1 MSATAVAPKSTW
13 KILIGLA
20 IVCGAVAFAAGFLHQ
35 RAVTKAVD
43 TQQARSAAFA
53 RSALPTAVSG
63 ANLSKQ
69 AGEETAK
76 ELDRKIEPPAHTD
89 VRLYALNGTL
99 VYASPGAGMLAGSS
113 EAITD
118 AGKGK
123 VSRVIDNDDL
133 VVYAPIPSDKKGVL
147 AVAAI
152 VTDYAA
158 LRADATGPLDTFRM
172 PLLGLAVVL
181 LIAGLA
187 LMVRSAK
194 GGARPV
200 RAPKAAKAAN
210 AGEPKKSKGSI
221 TGFEPAARTGQAE
234 DESVVENHP
243 EVAAAAPEASK
254 SKRFSIGRKHGD
266 TDETDAASE
275 GTSSKS
281 RGRFSRKAAVEQGE
295 SPALADSPKDDMA
308 LQREI
313 AIRQALEDQLEQL
326 RTRLQ
331 MQEEQSVAAI
341 RELQARL
348 EANEVGSG
356 LAPSPTA
363 SADPDVME
371 RVRSMEAEL
380 AEARRVA
387 AEAAAQASELR
398 DRLDAA
404 PASSI
409 ATDAAAIEAQVQ
421 EMQAQLE
428 QAQRSAADSEQRA
441 QSIESVR
448 GELEVRVAQLGSKA
462 GELEQKAEELEARL
476 REANEGGDA
485 VRAEIAT
492 LTAALAAAEA
502 RATELESGAS
512 AFADAQTEIT
522 RLRGELG
529 KQMER
534 AQEAEEQVATLQADV
549 AAATQGL
556 QLDVATDAREPGG
569 APDIESD
576 STPEPSTSEP
586 EPEKAFTSEPEP
598 ENAFTSEPEAI
609 QAATAEPASEPELV
623 QSVTFEREP
632 GPVQSVTFE
641 PGARARARAAT
652 IPLSRSRSPRRR
664 SPLSRSRSPR
674 RRSPLSR
681 SRSPRRRSPLSR
693 SRSPR
698 RRSPLS
704 RSRRQR
710 SSRCSLASSL
720 QLLTRSRPRRPSCK
734 SRQRTTSTRVLPRP
748 MRASKPT
755 TIRRTMRP
763 NLTSWPSSHERGRRS
778 PRSSRTSRSP
788 RLRVARIATT
798 TCGPPPSLKPA
809 VRTGRPAS
817 NSRSSPSRP
826 PLPPRR
832 RIPIA
837 QRSPPTRSPST
848 MIYGRSVL
856 ASPMRATQSHNVR
869 THPLRPGSRRTRSKS
884 ARWRDDSGDRSLCR
898 GGDHRPRLPLDHA
911 RERHRRLSRNR
922 RSWARLS
929 RIRVAHPAA
938 DPRVDAGIVVARR
951 MSGIAR

>member
-1 MSATAVAPKSTW
+1 MNATAGAPKSTW

-43 TQQARSAAFA
+43 AQQTRSAAFA

-76 ELDRKIEPPAHTD
+76 ELDRKIEPPTHTD

-194 GGARPV
+194 GARPV

-210 AGEPKKSKGSI
+210 TGEPKKSKGSI
-221 TGFEPAARTGQAE
+221 TGFEPAAPTGQLE
-234 DESVVENHP
+234 RESVMESHA
-243 EVAAAAPEASK
+243 EVAAAIEAPEASK
-254 SKRFSIGRKHGD
+254 SKRFSIGRKHAD

-275 GTSSKS
+275 NTASKS
-281 RGRFSRKAAVEQGE
+281 RSRFSRKAAVEQGE
-295 SPALADSPKDDMA
+295 SPAISASPKDDMA
-308 LQREI
+308 LQREM

-331 MQEEQSVAAI
+331 MQEEQSNAAI

-356 LAPSPTA
+356 PIPSSTA
-363 SADPDVME
+363 GADLDVME

-387 AEAAAQASELR
+387 AEASAQASELR
-398 DRLDAA
+398 DRLDAV

-462 GELEQKAEELEARL
+462 GELEQKAGELEARL

-502 RATELESGAS
+502 RATELESGA
-512 AFADAQTEIT
+512 AEFTDAQTEIT

-549 AAATQGL
+549 AATAQGVR
-556 QLDVATDAREPGG
+556 LDDSTAAREPGG

-576 STPEPSTSEP
+576 STYEPSTSEP

-598 ENAFTSEPEAI
+598 EKAFTSELEPEPVQAVTFDPEPEPEPEPEPVQAVTFEPEPEPGQAVTSEPEPVQAVTSEPEPEPEPVQAVTSEPEPEPEPVQAVTSERDAESEPQPVRAFTSEPEPSTEIESVFAGVF
-609 QAATAEPASEPELV
+609 ASTLDEEPASASELQESAASDIDDGIAVSDESEQADDDSANDAPEPRLMAEQPRAWETQPEVKPDESQPPAPSGEDRYDDVWAAAFPEAGSENGSTSEQQSVEPEPATALAEEADPDRSEESSDEV
-623 QSVTFEREP
+623 SVDDDLW
-632 GPVQSVTFE
+632 
-641 PGARARARAAT
+641 ALRARLAHAGDT
-652 IPLSRSRSPRRR
+652 EPQ
-664 SPLSRSRSPR
+664 
-674 RRSPLSR
+674 
-681 SRSPRRRSPLSR
+681 
-693 SRSPR
+693 
-698 RRSPLS
+698 
-704 RSRRQR
+704 RQTPP
-710 SSRCSLASSL
+710 A
-720 QLLTRSRPRRPSCK
+720 PS
-734 SRQRTTSTRVLPRP
+734 
-748 MRASKPT
+748 
-755 TIRRTMRP
+755 
-763 NLTSWPSSHERGRRS
+763 WE
-778 PRSSRTSRSP
+778 
-788 RLRVARIATT
+788 
-798 TCGPPPSLKPA
+798 
-809 VRTGRPAS
+809 
-817 NSRSSPSRP
+817 
-826 PLPPRR
+826 
-832 RIPIA
+832 
-837 QRSPPTRSPST
+837 
-848 MIYGRSVL
+848 
-856 ASPMRATQSHNVR
+856 
-869 THPLRPGSRRTRSKS
+869 
-884 ARWRDDSGDRSLCR
+884 
-898 GGDHRPRLPLDHA
+898 
-911 RERHRRLSRNR
+911 
-922 RSWARLS
+922 
-929 RIRVAHPAA
+929 
-938 DPRVDAGIVVARR
+938 
-951 MSGIAR
+951 